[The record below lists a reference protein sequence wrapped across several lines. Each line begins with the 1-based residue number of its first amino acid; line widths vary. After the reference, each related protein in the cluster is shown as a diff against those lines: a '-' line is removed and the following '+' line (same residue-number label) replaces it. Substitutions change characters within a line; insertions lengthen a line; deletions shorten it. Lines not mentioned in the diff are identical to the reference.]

1 MSFRQLLAT
10 SPYRIRVVL
19 GETVATYS
27 PGILVATNWSISRVD
42 GAGGVPVSV
51 TFAFATDV
59 TSLELALSSPLLDG
73 IQYTLS
79 ESPAGSGVA
88 AWRAPVTQAAQQ
100 QNVFSDPEAEA
111 LGVDYDWLAA
121 VLDATGDMPQIRG
134 KDCLANDLMAIA
146 LTSPGELFHRPT
158 EGGDMLS
165 EVNAPGSD
173 PDAVGRRLRAA
184 WSKDRRVKS
193 IGPIEIADDGQ
204 GSLTA
209 STAVQTVPLPEP
221 LTIRVTT

>member
-1 MSFRQLLAT
+1 MSFVQLLAT
-10 SPYRIRVVL
+10 SPYRVRVTL
-19 GETVATYS
+19 GQSVSTYT
-27 PGILVATNWSISRVD
+27 PGILVATNWSIARVD

-51 TFAFATDV
+51 TFAFQTDV

-79 ESPAGSGVA
+79 ESPAGSGVV
-88 AWRAPVTQAAQQ
+88 AWRAPVTQSTQQ
-100 QNVFSDPEAEA
+100 QGVASDPEAEA
-111 LGVDYDWLAA
+111 LGVDIDFLAA
-121 VLDATGDMPQIRG
+121 SLDATGDMPEIRG
-134 KDCLANDLMAIA
+134 KNCLANDLICIA
-146 LTSPGELFHRPT
+146 LTSPSELFHRPA

-165 EVNAPGSD
+165 EVNAPGND
-173 PDAVGRRLRAA
+173 PDAVGRRLRAT

-193 IGPIEIADDGQ
+193 IGPIEITDDGQ